1 MEFIGGEEVTQEQLE
16 VFFNKHNIG
25 EPGDRAIYWR
35 AKSQIKDFDERIADY
50 LYQISFLEKK
60 YSEMKQQKIE
70 QENDDKMA
78 KMNWEDE
85 CKRLNKQIYAY
96 KKLVYVTSMLKDT
109 YKKDLDIS
117 LHLDDIVI

>member
-60 YSEMKQQKIE
+60 YSEMKQRKIE

>member
-1 MEFIGGEEVTQEQLE
+1 MEFLGGEEVTQEQLE

-25 EPGDRAIYWR
+25 EPGDKAIYWN
-35 AKSQIKDFDERIADY
+35 AKRQIKDFDERIADY
-50 LYQISFLEKK
+50 LFQINSLEKK
-60 YSEMKQQKIE
+60 YSEMKQRKIE

-117 LHLDDIVI
+117 LHLDDILI

>member
-60 YSEMKQQKIE
+60 YSEMKQRKIE

-78 KMNWEDE
+78 KMDWEDE

>member
-1 MEFIGGEEVTQEQLE
+1 MEYIGGKEVTQEQLE

-25 EPGDRAIYWR
+25 EPGDKAIYWN
-35 AKSQIKDFDERIADY
+35 AKNQIKDFDERIADY
-50 LYQISFLEKK
+50 LFQISCLEKK
-60 YSEMKQQKIE
+60 YSEMKQRKIE

-96 KKLVYVTSMLKDT
+96 KN
-109 YKKDLDIS
+109 
-117 LHLDDIVI
+117 

>member
-60 YSEMKQQKIE
+60 YSEMKQRKIE

-96 KKLVYVTSMLKDT
+96 KKLVYVTSMLKDN

>member
-1 MEFIGGEEVTQEQLE
+1 MEYIGGKEVTQEQLE

-25 EPGDRAIYWR
+25 EPGDKAIYWN
-35 AKSQIKDFDERIADY
+35 AKNQIKDFDERIADY
-50 LYQISFLEKK
+50 LFQISCLEKK
-60 YSEMKQQKIE
+60 YSEMKQRKIE

>member
-1 MEFIGGEEVTQEQLE
+1 MEFIGGEEVKQEQLE

-50 LYQISFLEKK
+50 LYQINFLEKK
-60 YSEMKQQKIE
+60 YSEMKQRKIE
-70 QENDDKMA
+70 QENNDKNS
-78 KMNWEDE
+78 KMDYEE
-85 CKRLNKQIYAY
+85 GCKRLNKQIYAY
-96 KKLVYVTSMLKDT
+96 KKLVYVTSMAKDM

-117 LHLDDIVI
+117 LHLDDVMI

>member
-1 MEFIGGEEVTQEQLE
+1 MEFLGGEEVTQEQLE

-25 EPGDRAIYWR
+25 GPGDKAIYWN
-35 AKSQIKDFDERIADY
+35 AKRQIKDFDKRIADY
-50 LYQISFLEKK
+50 LFQINSLEKK
-60 YSEMKQQKIE
+60 YSEMKQRKIE

-117 LHLDDIVI
+117 LHLDDILI

>member
-60 YSEMKQQKIE
+60 YSEMKQRKIE

-78 KMNWEDE
+78 KMNCEDE

>member
-1 MEFIGGEEVTQEQLE
+1 MEYIGGEEVTQEQLE

-60 YSEMKQQKIE
+60 YSEMKQRKIE

>member
-60 YSEMKQQKIE
+60 YSEMKQRKIE

-117 LHLDDIVI
+117 LHLDDILI

>member
-16 VFFNKHNIG
+16 AFFNKHNIG

-60 YSEMKQQKIE
+60 YSEMKQRKIE

-117 LHLDDIVI
+117 LHLDDILI

>member
-1 MEFIGGEEVTQEQLE
+1 MEFFGGEEVTQEQLE
-16 VFFNKHNIG
+16 LFFNKHNIG

-60 YSEMKQQKIE
+60 YSEMKQRKIE

-117 LHLDDIVI
+117 LHLDDILI

>member
-1 MEFIGGEEVTQEQLE
+1 MEFIGGEEVTQKQLE

-60 YSEMKQQKIE
+60 YSEMKQRKIE